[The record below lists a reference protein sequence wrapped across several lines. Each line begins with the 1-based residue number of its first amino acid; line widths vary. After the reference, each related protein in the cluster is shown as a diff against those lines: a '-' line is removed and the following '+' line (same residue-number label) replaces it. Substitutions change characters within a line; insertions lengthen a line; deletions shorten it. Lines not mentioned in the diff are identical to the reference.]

1 MWRIGGRRVEKEEIH
16 SHREGILRYKS
27 DYYYD
32 WILNWQKKLRQVS
45 TSMWQ
50 GSLT

>member
-1 MWRIGGRRVEKEEIH
+1 MEDWGAAYVEKEEIH
-16 SHREGILRYKS
+16 SYCEGILRYKG

-32 WILNWQKKLRQVS
+32 WILNCQKKPRQGS
-45 TSMWQ
+45 ISMWQ